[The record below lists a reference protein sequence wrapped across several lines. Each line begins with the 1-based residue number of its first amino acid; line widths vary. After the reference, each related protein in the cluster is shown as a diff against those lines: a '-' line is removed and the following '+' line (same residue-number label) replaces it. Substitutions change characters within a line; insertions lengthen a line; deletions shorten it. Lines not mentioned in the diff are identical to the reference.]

1 MWVKSYLFFEGLCD
15 FGGQVDQMVIGGI
28 KLVAFLQDRAVRSA
42 AFEDNS
48 RNAIWTI
55 GFVGDKREQRN
66 KPCEWKIF

>member
-1 MWVKSYLFFEGLCD
+1 
-15 FGGQVDQMVIGGI
+15 MVIGGI